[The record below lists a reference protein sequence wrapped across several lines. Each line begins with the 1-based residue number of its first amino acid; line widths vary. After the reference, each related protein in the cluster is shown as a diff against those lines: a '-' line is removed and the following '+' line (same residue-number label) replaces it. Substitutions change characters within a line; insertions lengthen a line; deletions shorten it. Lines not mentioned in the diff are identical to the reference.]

1 MWIVVEKNICTGSP
15 PITRFSNNTVYFG
28 TLICPFRTKLPF
40 HLHGCFSKVSKNSVS
55 RGLPVF
61 ILDLFYLLRVAK
73 VCHDS
78 LIALQSAPLRETTE
92 CFDVCF
98 QIPAK

>member
-1 MWIVVEKNICTGSP
+1 M
-15 PITRFSNNTVYFG
+15 Y
-28 TLICPFRTKLPF
+28 
-40 HLHGCFSKVSKNSVS
+40 
-55 RGLPVF
+55 VF
-61 ILDLFYLLRVAK
+61 LLDLFYLLRVAK

-78 LIALQSAPLRETTE
+78 LVALQSTPLRETTE